1 VSWGPCFP
9 DMRVDINL
17 ASRPYEDSGPLWV
30 RWGGALA
37 GLSLF
42 TLILLYTALSG
53 WADSRKDHRLIEQ
66 RQQQIAARDLQ
77 RAKAE
82 ETLSLPANRGT
93 RDRAEF
99 LNDLFLRKAFSWTR
113 VFEDLERVMPA
124 RLHVVSIHPDKA
136 DNQLKIKLV
145 VAGESRDRAL
155 ELVRKMEGS
164 QRFQQTQ
171 IEQESTQAGQTP
183 GDNVQFDISA
193 LYVPDFGDTD
203 KASGDKTDADK
214 TNNDKT
220 DKDKTDTATGKPKK
234 VKTAKKGTH

>member
-1 VSWGPCFP
+1 
-9 DMRVDINL
+9 MRVDINL
-17 ASRPYEDSGPLWV
+17 ATRPYEDSRPLWL

-37 GLSLF
+37 ALSLF
-42 TLILLYTALSG
+42 TLILLYSALSG
-53 WADSRKDHRLIEQ
+53 WAAARKDHGLIEQ

-77 RAKAE
+77 KAKAE
-82 ETLSLPANRGT
+82 ETLNLPANRGT

-99 LNDLFLRKAFSWTR
+99 LNDLFLRKAFSWTK
-113 VFEDLERVMPA
+113 VFEDLERVMPP
-124 RLHVVSIHPDKA
+124 RLHVVSIHPDKAA

-164 QRFQQTQ
+164 QRFRQTQ

-193 LYVPDFGDTD
+193 LYVPDF
-203 KASGDKTDADK
+203 ADADK
-214 TNNDKT
+214 A
-220 DKDKTDTATGKPKK
+220 DKDKPDMDKTGMAKTN
-234 VKTAKKGTH
+234 TAKIDQQEAH

>member
-1 VSWGPCFP
+1 
-9 DMRVDINL
+9 MRVDINL
-17 ASRPYEDSGPLWV
+17 ATRPYEDSGPLWL

-37 GLSLF
+37 ALSLF
-42 TLILLYTALSG
+42 TLILLYSALSG
-53 WADSRKDHRLIEQ
+53 WAAARKDHGLIEQ

-77 RAKAE
+77 KAKAE
-82 ETLSLPANRGT
+82 ETLNLPANRGT

-99 LNDLFLRKAFSWTR
+99 LNDLFLRKAFSWTK
-113 VFEDLERVMPA
+113 VFEDLERVMPP

-136 DNQLKIKLV
+136 SDNQLKIKLV

-164 QRFQQTQ
+164 QRFRQTQ

-193 LYVPDFGDTD
+193 LYVPDFADTD
-203 KASGDKTDADK
+203 KA
-214 TNNDKT
+214 
-220 DKDKTDTATGKPKK
+220 DKDKPDRDKTG
-234 VKTAKKGTH
+234 TAKTNTAKIDQQEAH